1 MANGVNGINKYWKI
15 ALAIVGLIVAW
26 TTLKIAVADNTNSI
40 GSLEVEQDKT
50 TDVIHRIDIN
60 MATVVTELKY
70 LNEKID
76 ARN

>member
-76 ARN
+76 ARD